1 MPIGKH
7 FHQRSSPWDIFNP
20 HWDTYFFLDF
30 FLGKIL
36 SSNFCAA
43 SRCQITC
50 VVNAYGIRY
59 RIVESENESISQS
72 ELYCKMEY
80 TLTLGLTLSGHKVK
94 GK

>member
-36 SSNFCAA
+36 PSNFCAV

-50 VVNAYGIRY
+50 VVNPY
-59 RIVESENESISQS
+59 ESISQS